1 MYDGTLVTGVRAVL
15 NAVTDPVGRDAL
27 LPVVTQILPG
37 PAALQVGA
45 GLGALNLYLVVDLLL
60 PQHEVPEVLVLLL
73 LGALG
78 QTLLVPG

>member
-1 MYDGTLVTGVRAVL
+1 MVDTPSG
-15 NAVTDPVGRDAL
+15 
-27 LPVVTQILPG
+27 G